1 MEVKDTGT
9 CVEEDMT
16 LNEVDSVRNLLDRLK
31 YDKERELKDVTSA
44 GSSSVH
50 ENETSASNLKQ
61 DCLIGELRKKQ
72 NSGEMNLNSVAK
84 NGQHE
89 TADYSKKRKQN
100 EFSVEVQERAE
111 VISKSARK
119 GPATVVSSLTGNIEG
134 DSDTEEFL
142 EKIRAAPSAPNQ
154 TREKAEIIHTRV
166 HRSKS
171 ASEVDLSVV
180 VSMSSQLNLEA
191 QKSKITVARSGSMKG
206 RRKPTTSMRR
216 MSQKSGFMDDLDDEG
231 NISDSSES
239 MDEEGTGTG
248 LSGVILIFK
257 DRLQVESS
265 DDDVRPPR
273 KPKPKV
279 KSQTVAGIALPGLA
293 EMLNKNN
300 ANKADVARPL
310 GSVADIVR
318 VAAEGKRK
326 QAAKEERVEK
336 EPDKPAWLVEAEAR
350 RKLHEQ
356 RRHSKT
362 KQHEEKEQQQCH
374 PSKGVTLRS
383 VAERSKT
390 AEVKHSA
397 TAGTNKHHNVVLL
410 PVRKAEP
417 VRAQPD
423 DNNDASRAALNVRLR
438 PVSKPVPKAE
448 SDIDTDRGE
457 DANEHFHNVRLRP
470 IVFGG
475 SSSGNSKTTK
485 AVTEHHAPRSLTPI
499 ASDIPMKRRTESKV
513 SEGASSSSRSSGGG
527 SRVTISSDYVSAP
540 NKVATKTR
548 TGLNNN
554 SKTVTVTA
562 SEVPDP
568 SGTSR
573 RKSVEFVHTKV
584 EWKGSSPTVASR
596 NSHGDL
602 RRGSHD
608 RTDSSYRPSYTGDV
622 LPQWKIDL
630 MEKKKNIVAVPVRPP
645 TTPISNTGTVPQW
658 KKQLA
663 EKRKQRVDHH
673 GVQKTNKENEPKTSP
688 ETPQW
693 KKEVAERRKRREM
706 SPIGKKSDAS
716 DKPVE
721 IPEWRK
727 KLSTTRRPK
736 SVVISESPIVEE
748 AEDQVPSFMKEFEKK
763 KKNRS
768 RGGHNASYV

>member
-1 MEVKDTGT
+1 M
-9 CVEEDMT
+9 
-16 LNEVDSVRNLLDRLK
+16 DS
-31 YDKERELKDVTSA
+31 
-44 GSSSVH
+44 H
-50 ENETSASNLKQ
+50 ASFVFQ
-61 DCLIGELRKKQ
+61 
-72 NSGEMNLNSVAK
+72 
-84 NGQHE
+84 
-89 TADYSKKRKQN
+89 
-100 EFSVEVQERAE
+100 
-111 VISKSARK
+111 
-119 GPATVVSSLTGNIEG
+119 
-134 DSDTEEFL
+134 
-142 EKIRAAPSAPNQ
+142 
-154 TREKAEIIHTRV
+154 
-166 HRSKS
+166 
-171 ASEVDLSVV
+171 
-180 VSMSSQLNLEA
+180 
-191 QKSKITVARSGSMKG
+191 G
-206 RRKPTTSMRR
+206 RP
-216 MSQKSGFMDDLDDEG
+216 Q
-231 NISDSSES
+231 
-239 MDEEGTGTG
+239 
-248 LSGVILIFK
+248 
-257 DRLQVESS
+257 
-265 DDDVRPPR
+265 
-273 KPKPKV
+273 
-279 KSQTVAGIALPGLA
+279 
-293 EMLNKNN
+293 
-300 ANKADVARPL
+300 

-362 KQHEEKEQQQCH
+362 KQHEEKEQQQQCH
-374 PSKGVTLRS
+374 PSNGVTLRS

-417 VRAQPD
+417 VRAQSD

-457 DANEHFHNVRLRP
+457 DASEHFHNIRLRP

-475 SSSGNSKTTK
+475 SSSSNSKTTK
-485 AVTEHHAPRSLTPI
+485 AFTEHHAPRSLTPI

-584 EWKGSSPTVASR
+584 EWKGSSPAVASC

-630 MEKKKNIVAVPVRPP
+630 MEKKKNIVAVP
-645 TTPISNTGTVPQW
+645 
-658 KKQLA
+658 
-663 EKRKQRVDHH
+663 
-673 GVQKTNKENEPKTSP
+673 
-688 ETPQW
+688 
-693 KKEVAERRKRREM
+693 
-706 SPIGKKSDAS
+706 GKFTFS
-716 DKPVE
+716 
-721 IPEWRK
+721 
-727 KLSTTRRPK
+727 
-736 SVVISESPIVEE
+736 
-748 AEDQVPSFMKEFEKK
+748 
-763 KKNRS
+763 
-768 RGGHNASYV
+768 